1 MFFFNTPTITSI
13 NQPIPNNFRV
23 NICIIPLPVN
33 KKRLDTNSSDIV
45 KVDRLK
51 SLIQSTFLLYLE

>member
-1 MFFFNTPTITSI
+1 MIFLKTWILANWDNMITIT
-13 NQPIPNNFRV
+13 
-23 NICIIPLPVN
+23 LKN
-33 KKRLDTNSSDIV
+33 KKRSDTYSSDIV